1 MPDIN
6 SILQACATYGF
17 PMVMCLILYQGM
29 TKEIK
34 SLTDSVNA
42 LTMTVKILSSRIGV
56 STETIN
62 NE

>member
-1 MPDIN
+1 MGDIN
-6 SILQACATYGF
+6 AILEAVATYGF

-42 LTMTVKILSSRIGV
+42 LTLTVKILSSRIGYTGG
-56 STETIN
+56 TEN
-62 NE
+62 GN